1 MIEEFNAWLQDNS
14 GLYASLPVALDR
26 LVSGSR
32 ILAVGPFSLIAAA
45 MADERIEDAVVE
57 LMCADDEALS
67 VFRST
72 IDPDSRITLRQ
83 GVEGVYDLVYAPMYI
98 NHIPKKDLVGF
109 LFDVHDGLSAGGHFI
124 FSFEDSLKVDLAEE
138 RMIPLWFCNQE
149 VLTKYYTVEDVLN
162 TLTTIGFRV
171 RGIEE
176 VEGDGIIHAVSFD
189 CTL

>member
-72 IDPDSRITLRQ
+72 IDPDSRIPLRRSP
-83 GVEGVYDLVYAPMYI
+83 GRA
-98 NHIPKKDLVGF
+98 
-109 LFDVHDGLSAGGHFI
+109 SATNI
-124 FSFEDSLKVDLAEE
+124 SPCS
-138 RMIPLWFCNQE
+138 
-149 VLTKYYTVEDVLN
+149 
-162 TLTTIGFRV
+162 
-171 RGIEE
+171 
-176 VEGDGIIHAVSFD
+176 
-189 CTL
+189 